1 MPVIKIPY
9 RPRPLQAEA
18 HNRKQRFGLLICHR
32 RFGKTVF
39 AINELIKHA
48 ALCPHT
54 APRLAY
60 IAPLYRQAKSV
71 AWDMLKHYSRVIPGI
86 QFNEAELRADLPNG
100 ARIQLFGGDAPDTLR
115 GQGFDLV
122 VMDEYAQMSARLW
135 PEVVRPALAD
145 REGRAIFIGTPM
157 GHNAFFELYETAKND
172 DDWYVRIHK
181 ASETEYVSATE
192 LDAAQK
198 VMSESQYA
206 QEFECSFTAAV
217 QGAYYGRLLEEAE
230 QERRIGKVQHDPG
243 LMVETWWD
251 LGIGDS
257 TAIWFAQRNGP
268 EIRLIDYYEAT
279 GEGLAHYAN
288 VLEEKA
294 RAGKWKYDK
303 HVFPHDVRV
312 RSLDTGRTR
321 VEALE
326 SLGIEAEIMPQ
337 QKIEDGIE
345 AVRRQL
351 PNCWFDDLHCKRGID
366 ALRQYRAE
374 YDDKRRTF
382 RLKPVHDWSSHAADA
397 FRYGCLFTPT
407 VSGWE
412 PLEYSNAGIV

>member
-1 MPVIKIPY
+1 MPAIKIPY
-9 RPRPLQAEA
+9 YPRPFQLEA
-18 HNRKQRFGLLICHR
+18 HERKERFAILVCHR

-39 AINELIKHA
+39 AINECIKA
-48 ALCPHT
+48 AATCSFR
-54 APRLAY
+54 APRFAY
-60 IAPLYRQAKSV
+60 IAPLYRQAKAV
-71 AWDMLKHYSRVIPGI
+71 AWDMLKHYSRPIPGI
-86 QFNEAELRADLPNG
+86 AYNEAELRADFPNG

-122 VMDEYAQMSARLW
+122 IMDEYAQMSARLW

-145 REGRAIFIGTPM
+145 RKGKAIFIGTPM
-157 GHNAFFELYETAKND
+157 GHNAFFDLYETAKHD
-172 DDWYVRIHK
+172 DDWYVQMHR
-181 ASETEYVSATE
+181 ASETGYVSNDE
-192 LDAAQK
+192 LAAARK
-198 VMSESQYA
+198 VMSENQYA
-206 QEFECSFTAAV
+206 QEFECSFVAAII
-217 QGAYYGRLLEEAE
+217 GSYFGRLLEEAE
-230 QERRIGKVQHDPG
+230 KEQRIGKVQHDPG
-243 LMVETWWD
+243 LQVETWWD

-268 EIRLIDYYEAT
+268 EIRLIDYYEAS

-294 RAGKWKYDK
+294 KAGKWKYDK

-337 QKIEDGIE
+337 QRVEDGIE

-351 PNCWFDDLHCKRGID
+351 ANCWFDDLHCKRGID

-382 RLKPVHDWSSHAADA
+382 RLKPVHDWASHAADA
-397 FRYGCLFTPT
+397 FRYGCLYTPT
-407 VSGWE
+407 AMKWE
-412 PLEYSNAGIV
+412 TLEYANTGIV